1 MAGRQFVRNF
11 SSTGEPPDFERWLAK
26 WQTLAKVIY
35 VMDALITVT
44 AEPAN
49 SNSAQELPK
58 LTTSPAEAARS
69 RKS

>member
-11 SSTGEPPDFERWLAK
+11 SSPDEPYDFDRRLVG